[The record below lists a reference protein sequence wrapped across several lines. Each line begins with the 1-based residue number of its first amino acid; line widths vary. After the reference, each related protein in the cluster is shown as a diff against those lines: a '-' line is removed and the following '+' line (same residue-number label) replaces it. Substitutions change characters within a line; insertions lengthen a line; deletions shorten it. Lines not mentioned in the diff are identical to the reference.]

1 MAKKVA
7 IKIPP
12 IKVGKKEYKIVDIDL
27 PKKTAI
33 LNELMKTKGEPS
45 FDLFVKTLQL
55 GGISDE
61 DILYMDIETTT
72 TIGNSIISAI
82 TNKKKQK

>member
-7 IKIPP
+7 IKVPP
-12 IKVGKKEYKIVDIDL
+12 IKVGDIEYKIVDIDL

-33 LNELMKTKGEPS
+33 LNELMKTKGEPN

-61 DILYMDIETTT
+61 EILYMDIETTT
-72 TIGNSIISAI
+72 TIGNSIISVL
-82 TNKKKQK
+82 TSKKKQK